1 MNSAIFLPEQLK
13 DLWNME
19 ILA

>member
-1 MNSAIFLPEQLK
+1 MKSAIFLPKQLK